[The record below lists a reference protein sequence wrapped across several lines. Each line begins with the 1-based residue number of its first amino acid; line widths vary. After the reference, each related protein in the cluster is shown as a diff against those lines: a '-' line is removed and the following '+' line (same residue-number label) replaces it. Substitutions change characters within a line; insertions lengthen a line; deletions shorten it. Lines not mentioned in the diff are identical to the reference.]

1 MYADILFLQIIVP
14 APKSILK
21 PAIPLSPLKEI
32 PARKPTRAAQSPT
45 RSPARK
51 NIPINTNGGLSLQ
64 NQRIS
69 PQPLLDSGADPLGDE
84 ETEEE
89 KRKKEKEQAIKA
101 RDARRKSLG
110 RLVDKYKIVAGV
122 DSL

>member
-1 MYADILFLQIIVP
+1 
-14 APKSILK
+14 
-21 PAIPLSPLKEI
+21 LSPLKEI
-32 PARKPTRAAQSPT
+32 PARKPTKAAQSPT

-64 NQRIS
+64 SQRVS
-69 PQPLLDSGADPLGDE
+69 PQPLVDLGVDPLGHD

-89 KRKKEKEQAIKA
+89 KRKKDKEQAIKA

-110 RLVDKYKIVAGV
+110 T
-122 DSL
+122 